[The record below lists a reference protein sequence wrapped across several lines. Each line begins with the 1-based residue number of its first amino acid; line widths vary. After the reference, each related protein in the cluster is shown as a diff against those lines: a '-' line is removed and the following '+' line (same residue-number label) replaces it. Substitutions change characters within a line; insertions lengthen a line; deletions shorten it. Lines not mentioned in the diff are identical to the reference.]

1 MHRIDKTADIV
12 AADERRYETPSGQT
26 RVSRIE
32 IERPLPAPDD
42 PNGDWYCPVFVEHF
56 TDRIVP
62 AYGVGPVDAL
72 MNAMMLVRS
81 FADQIREF
89 TPRALE
95 YTDEPTA

>member
-1 MHRIDKTADIV
+1 MQHIEKITDVI
-12 AADERRYETPSGQT
+12 AADEWRHDTPSGQSV
-26 RVSRIE
+26 VSRIQ
-32 IERPLPAPDD
+32 IGRPELAADD
-42 PNGDWYCPVFVEHF
+42 PNGDWYCPVFIENF

-62 AYGVGPVDAL
+62 AYGVGQVDAL

-95 YTDEPTA
+95 HTDEPTA